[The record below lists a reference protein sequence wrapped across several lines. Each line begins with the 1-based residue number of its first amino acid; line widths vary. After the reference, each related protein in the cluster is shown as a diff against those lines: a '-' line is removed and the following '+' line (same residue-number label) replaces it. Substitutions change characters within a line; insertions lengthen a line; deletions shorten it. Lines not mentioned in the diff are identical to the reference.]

1 MIINFSVKNFGP
13 IKDKQTLSFEADRST
28 RLENAY
34 VIKAGKKRLL
44 KLALIYGANASGK
57 TSLLEAL
64 EFLRNLVIFPKNK
77 KTEEFDFEPFLFDPE
92 TPLEL
97 TEFSIEFIQ
106 DKIRYLYE
114 VRLNKKAIV
123 SEELINWNPNKA
135 SLYKRTTDLSNQL
148 TKISFGST
156 VKIDNASKKTLEAN
170 TLWNNTVVGGYLKTN
185 IDFNELKNVFSWFSG
200 DLKPLIRTGT
210 ELEDFVSEKINSG
223 SIKKPNVIE
232 ILKKADF
239 HISDIEIKEEEKEI
253 PDHVLEFLSKQFE
266 ESKKEG
272 KAAILRKK
280 VNTLDLKLVHTVN
293 EKGYSL
299 PFEMES
305 NGTKRYYGF
314 AGLLAFILKDSM
326 ILPIDELESS
336 LHPDLYE
343 HFLLSFLMNSKDSQI
358 IATTHNRE
366 ILNKKDLFRNDAI
379 WFTEKNEDC
388 ATELYSLAEFDSS
401 VVRDS
406 TNVLNAYKS
415 GKLGAT
421 PNTADYFLDLD

>member
-1 MIINFSVKNFGP
+1 MEQYRG
-13 IKDKQTLSFEADRST
+13 
-28 RLENAY
+28 
-34 VIKAGKKRLL
+34 
-44 KLALIYGANASGK
+44 
-57 TSLLEAL
+57 
-64 EFLRNLVIFPKNK
+64 
-77 KTEEFDFEPFLFDPE
+77 
-92 TPLEL
+92 
-97 TEFSIEFIQ
+97 
-106 DKIRYLYE
+106 
-114 VRLNKKAIV
+114 
-123 SEELINWNPNKA
+123 
-135 SLYKRTTDLSNQL
+135 
-148 TKISFGST
+148 
-156 VKIDNASKKTLEAN
+156 
-170 TLWNNTVVGGYLKTN
+170 GGYLKTN

-210 ELEDFVSEKINSG
+210 ELEDFVSDQINSG
-223 SIKKPNVIE
+223 NIKKPDVIE

-266 ESKKEG
+266 ESKKED

-379 WFTEKNEDC
+379 WFTEKNDDC
-388 ATELYSLAEFDSS
+388 ATELYSLADFDSS

>member
-13 IKDKQTLSFEADRST
+13 IKDKQTLSFEAERST
-28 RLENAY
+28 RLEDAY
-34 VIKAGKKRLL
+34 VIKAGKRRLL

-114 VRLNKKAIV
+114 VKLNKKAIV
-123 SEELINWNPNKA
+123 SEELINWNPKKA

-210 ELEDFVSEKINSG
+210 ELEDFVSDQINSG
-223 SIKKPNVIE
+223 NIKKPDVIE

-239 HISDIEIKEEEKEI
+239 HISDIEIKEEEI

-266 ESKKEG
+266 ESKKED

-379 WFTEKNEDC
+379 WFTEKNDDC
-388 ATELYSLAEFDSS
+388 ATELYSLADFDSS